1 MKKAKKTSKKS
12 TEGKIEKSKGGKRIK
27 HQKSIKQNNAKQKAN
42 KQKNG

>member
-1 MKKAKKTSKKS
+1 MHEKSKKS
-12 TEGKIEKSKGGKRIK
+12 TEGKIEKSKMGGKRIK